1 MKNKRTALIVDDEEI
16 VLEIEEFMFQKIGF
30 EILVAKNSA
39 QACQLY
45 ENEKDNIDLVVLDMI
60 MPGENGAN
68 TYKQLKKIDPNVKVI
83 VTSGMGKD
91 NTVEEVTKDWPNRF
105 LPKPFKFDEFTKSV
119 DTILSKN

>member
-30 EILVAKNSA
+30 EILIANNSA

-45 ENEKDNIDLVVLDMI
+45 EDEKDQIDLVVLDMI
-60 MPGENGAN
+60 MPDENGAN
-68 TYKQLKKIDPNVKVI
+68 TYKRLKKINPNIKVL

-91 NTVEEVTKDWPNRF
+91 KAVNEIIKDWPNGF
-105 LPKPFKFDEFTKSV
+105 LRKPFKFDEFTKCV
-119 DTILSKN
+119 DTILGN

>member
-1 MKNKRTALIVDDEEI
+1 MKKKGTALIVDDEEI
-16 VLEIEEFMFQKIGF
+16 VLEIEEFMFHKIGF
-30 EILVAKNSA
+30 EILIAKNSA
-39 QACQLY
+39 QACHLY
-45 ENEKDNIDLVVLDMI
+45 DNEKDHIDLIVLDMI

-91 NTVEEVTKDWPNRF
+91 NAVEEVTKDWPNSF

>member
-1 MKNKRTALIVDDEEI
+1 MKNKRTALIVDDEDI

-30 EILVAKNSA
+30 EILIAKNSA

-45 ENEKDNIDLVVLDMI
+45 ENEKDHIDLVVLDMI

-68 TYKQLKKIDPNVKVI
+68 TYKQLKEINPNVKVI

-91 NTVEEVTKDWPNRF
+91 NTVEEVTKDWPNSF